1 MFAAGLASEYKNSK
15 LLYGRR
21 FSAVCGGELQ
31 LKVWQKTHELVLEIY
46 RLTAKFPRT
55 EIYGLINQLKRAAYS
70 VPVNIV
76 EGQSRQTTREYLQFL
91 YNARGS
97 LEEVRYFLLLSME
110 LGYLSEKDHEIL
122 ESKYESAS
130 RMLNALIKSLKRFL

>member
-1 MFAAGLASEYKNSK
+1 M
-15 LLYGRR
+15 
-21 FSAVCGGELQ
+21 
-31 LKVWQKTHELVLEIY
+31 LEIY
-46 RLTAKFPRT
+46 RLTAKFPKS

-110 LGYLSEKDHEIL
+110 LGYLSEKDHEII

-130 RMLNALIKSLKRFL
+130 KMLNALIKSLKQHL